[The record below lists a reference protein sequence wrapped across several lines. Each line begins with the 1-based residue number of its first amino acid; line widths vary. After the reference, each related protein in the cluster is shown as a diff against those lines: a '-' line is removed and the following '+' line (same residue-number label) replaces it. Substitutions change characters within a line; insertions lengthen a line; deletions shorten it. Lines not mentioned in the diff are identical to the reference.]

1 MRRTPHPDPPP
12 KGGREYPES
21 PSPLEGEGREGGSA
35 ALLRS
40 PGALVAL
47 LCLTSVLGMLGF
59 SSFSALLPEF
69 QRDWSLSNTEAGWIS
84 GIFYAGYVAAVPLL
98 VGSTDRVDPRRIY
111 LLSFLI
117 AAAAALGYAL
127 FAQGFWSAL
136 GFRALAGVGLA
147 GGYMPGLKLL
157 TDRVGGP
164 KQSRYVAFYTAGFS
178 LGTAVSFA
186 FTGETAS
193 WLGWRGAFVAAA
205 CGALAGFALTL
216 VLLRPATAAEMGGGE
231 ARRTLD
237 FRPVFRNRAAM
248 AFILGYTGHTWE
260 LFALRS
266 WLVAFLVQAAAFTGD
281 SADIAQASWLTMV
294 IVLVSTAASI
304 YGAELATRSDRRR
317 VIGRI
322 MLLSVAIAVLTGL
335 SAGRPIYL
343 VAALCLAYHM
353 IIMGDS
359 AALTG
364 GAVATSAPGQRGA
377 TLAVHSILGFS
388 GAFLGPLAVGAV
400 LDLAGGETSR
410 LAWALAFLTMGAG
423 SAAAFVAIRRL

>member
-1 MRRTPHPDPPP
+1 MTAAS
-12 KGGREYPES
+12 EAS
-21 PSPLEGEGREGGSA
+21 P
-35 ALLRS
+35 LLRS
-40 PGALVAL
+40 PGALVAV
-47 LCLTSVLGMLGF
+47 LCITSVLGMLGF

-69 QRDWSLSNTEAGWIS
+69 QRAWGLSNTDAGWIS
-84 GIFYAGYVAAVPLL
+84 GIFYAGYVVAVPLL

-127 FAQGFWSAL
+127 LAQGFWSAL
-136 GFRALAGVGLA
+136 LFRALAGVGLA

-178 LGTAVSFA
+178 LGTAFSFA
-186 FTGETAS
+186 FTGEAAS
-193 WLGWRGAFVAAA
+193 WLGWRGAFAAA
-205 CGALAGFALTL
+205 AVGAMIGFALAL
-216 VLLRPATAAEMGGGE
+216 LLLRPATTVEMGDVE
-231 ARRTLD
+231 ARHALD

-266 WLVAFLVQAAAFTGD
+266 WLVAFLVQAAAMAGD
-281 SADIAQASWLTMV
+281 RADIAQASWLSMV

-322 MLLSVAIAVLTGL
+322 MMLSVVTAVLTGL
-335 SAGRPIYL
+335 SAGQPIYL

-364 GAVATSAPGQRGA
+364 GAVATAAPGQRGA
-377 TLAVHSILGFS
+377 TLALHSILGFT

-410 LAWALAFLTMGAG
+410 LAWGLAFLTMGAG
-423 SAAAFVAIRRL
+423 SAAALIAIRRL

>member
-1 MRRTPHPDPPP
+1 MIPASDAR
-12 KGGREYPES
+12 
-21 PSPLEGEGREGGSA
+21 PL
-35 ALLRS
+35 LHS
-40 PGALVAL
+40 PGALVAV
-47 LCLTSVLGMLGF
+47 LCVTSVLGMLGF

-69 QRDWSLSNTEAGWIS
+69 QRDWGLSNTEAGWIS
-84 GIFYAGYVAAVPLL
+84 GIFYGGYVAAVPVL

-111 LLSFLI
+111 LLSFI
-117 AAAAALGYAL
+117 IGAVAALGYAL

-136 GFRALAGVGLA
+136 LWRALAGVALA

-164 KQSRYVAFYTAGFS
+164 RQSRYVAFYTAGFS
-178 LGTAVSFA
+178 LGTAFSYA
-186 FTGETAS
+186 FTGEMAG
-193 WLGWRGAFVAAA
+193 WLGWRGAFAAA
-205 CGALAGFALTL
+205 AVGAVIAFLL
-216 VLLRPATAAEMGGGE
+216 VLLLVPPAVAEEMAQGE
-231 ARRTLD
+231 ERRALD
-237 FRPVFRNRAAM
+237 FRPVLRNRAAM

-266 WLVAFLVQAAAFTGD
+266 WLVAFLVQAAALAGD
-281 SADIAQASWLTMV
+281 SADIAQASWLSTV

-322 MLLSVAIAVLTGL
+322 MGLSVITAALTGF
-335 SAGRPIYL
+335 SAGWPIYV
-343 VAALCLAYHM
+343 VAALCLLYHM

-377 TLAVHSILGFS
+377 TLAVHSIMGFS
-388 GAFLGPLAVGAV
+388 GAFLGPLAIGAV
-400 LDLAGGETSR
+400 LDLAGGETSK
-410 LAWALAFLTMGAG
+410 LAWGLAFLAMGAG
-423 SAAAFVAIRRL
+423 SAVALLAIRRL

>member
-98 VGSTDRVDPRRIY
+98 VGSTDRIDPRRIY

-157 TDRVGGP
+157 TDRVGVQ

-322 MLLSVAIAVLTGL
+322 MLLSVLIAVLTGL
-335 SAGRPIYL
+335 SAGRPIWL

-410 LAWALAFLTMGAG
+410 VAWALAFLAMGAG

>member
-1 MRRTPHPDPPP
+1 M
-12 KGGREYPES
+12 
-21 PSPLEGEGREGGSA
+21 SA
-35 ALLRS
+35 AGEARPLLRS

-47 LCLTSVLGMLGF
+47 LCVTSVLGMLGF

-69 QRDWSLSNTEAGWIS
+69 QRDWNLSNTEAGWIS
-84 GIFYAGYVAAVPLL
+84 GIFYGGYVAAVPVL

-111 LLSFLI
+111 LLSFVI
-117 AAAAALGYAL
+117 CAIAALGYAL
-127 FAQGFWSAL
+127 FATGFWSAL
-136 GFRALAGVGLA
+136 LWRALAGVALA

-164 KQSRYVAFYTAGFS
+164 RQSRYVAFYTAGFS
-178 LGTAVSFA
+178 LGTAFSFA
-186 FTGETAS
+186 FTGEMAA
-193 WLGWRGAFVAAA
+193 WVGWRGAFAGAAL
-205 CGALAGFALTL
+205 GAAIAFVL
-216 VLLRPATAAEMGGGE
+216 VLLLVQPGAPETGRSSE

-266 WLVAFLVQAAAFTGD
+266 WLVAFLVQAAALAGQG
-281 SADIAQASWLTMV
+281 ADIAQASWLSTA
-294 IVLVSTAASI
+294 IVLLSALASI
-304 YGAELATRSDRRR
+304 YGAEMAVRADRRR

-322 MLLSVAIAVLTGL
+322 MALSVSVAALTGF
-335 SAGRPIYL
+335 SAGLPLYA
-343 VAALCLAYHM
+343 VAALCLLYHM
-353 IIMGDS
+353 VIMGDS

-364 GAVATSAPGQRGA
+364 GAVATSPPDQRGA

-410 LAWALAFLTMGAG
+410 LAWGLAFLAMGAG
-423 SAAAFVAIRRL
+423 SAAAFIAMRRV